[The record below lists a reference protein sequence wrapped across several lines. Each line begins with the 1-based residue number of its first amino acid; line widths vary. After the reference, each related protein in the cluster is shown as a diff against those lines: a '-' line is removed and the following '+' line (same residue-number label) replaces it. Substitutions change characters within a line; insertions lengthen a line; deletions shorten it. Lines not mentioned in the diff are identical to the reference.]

1 MWDVNELAPYLE
13 QRNFSTNHPT
23 KKYEKEWTSKWVDFT
38 KENEKTRR
46 NILLLKIKKKKK
58 RVQVFCQTDIVRH
71 IRSQTVDVKKK
82 IYCLY
87 KQIWGTY
94 TSEIITIFLL
104 YAIETLLLLPNFTHV

>member
-13 QRNFSTNHPT
+13 QRKFSTNHPT

-46 NILLLKIKKKKK
+46 NILLLKIKIKK

-82 IYCLY
+82 LCDNIVCTNKSGERTQVKLSQYSFSM
-87 KQIWGTY
+87 Q
-94 TSEIITIFLL
+94 
-104 YAIETLLLLPNFTHV
+104 